1 MKIKVLSI
9 AADAAP
15 DAEAMQTLHAA
26 SFVAVHGNCTMNP
39 RALGLLECTG
49 QVHGATSCLGAMS
62 HAGVTDGMAI
72 FAIDDP
78 EGAYG
83 TAMLPFDPDSY
94 SAARAATMQ
103 ALAAADRL
111 GEKPELV
118 WVSST
123 PGTEEAILAGIESVI
138 GMDVPIIGG
147 SAADNDVSGQWFV
160 FDKSRCE
167 GAGIVVTVMFPSRPV
182 SFAYHNGY
190 SPTEKSGTVT
200 RIEGRRVLEIDHRPA
215 FEVYREWSAGAVSID
230 PANPALQSILSDS
243 TLAPLGRKVTELD
256 GLPSYLLAHPAAAD
270 TSGALELFAT
280 VEEGE
285 ILTLMTGTQA
295 GLIDRAGR
303 VAALARAA
311 GSMETGPIAGALM
324 VYCGGC
330 MLSVRDRLE
339 EVVAGVSGS
348 LGTAPFLGT
357 FTFGEQGAIIGAGN
371 RHGNLMISCIVFG

>member
-1 MKIKVLSI
+1 MKIRVLSI
-9 AADAAP
+9 TAQAG
-15 DAEAMQTLHAA
+15 AEAVQELRSA
-26 SFVAVHGNCTMNP
+26 SFVAVHGTCSLDP
-39 RALGLLECTG
+39 HALGLVELQG

-62 HAGVTDGMAI
+62 HAGVTDGVAV

-78 EGAYG
+78 DGAYG

-94 SAARAATMQ
+94 SAARAATIQ

-138 GMDVPIIGG
+138 GTDVPIIGG

-160 FDKSRCE
+160 FDKSRRE
-167 GAGIVVTVMFPSRPV
+167 AAGVVVTVMFPSRPV

-200 RIEGRRVLEIDHRPA
+200 RIEGRRVIEIDHRPA
-215 FEVYREWSAGAVSID
+215 FEVYREWCEGAVSLD
-230 PANPALQSILSDS
+230 PGDPGMQSILSDS
-243 TLAPLGRKVTELD
+243 TLAPLGRRVAELD
-256 GLPSYLLAHPAAAD
+256 GLPSYLLAHPAAAN
-270 TSGALELFAT
+270 TAGALELFAT

-285 ILTLMTGTQA
+285 VLTCMTGTQA

-311 GSMETGPIAGALM
+311 GGMETSPIAGALM

-339 EVVAGVSGS
+339 EVVAGVAGS
-348 LGTAPFLGT
+348 LGPAPFLGT
-357 FTFGEQGAIIGAGN
+357 FTFGEQGQIIGAGN

>member
-1 MKIKVLSI
+1 MKIRVLSI
-9 AADAAP
+9 AADA
-15 DAEAMQTLHAA
+15 EAGAVQELHGA
-26 SFVAVHGNCTMNP
+26 SFIAVHGNCATDP
-39 RALGLLECTG
+39 RALGLVECAG

-62 HAGVTDGMAI
+62 HEGVTDGLAI

-78 EGAYG
+78 DGAYG

-138 GMDVPIIGG
+138 GTDVPIIGG
-147 SAADNDVSGQWFV
+147 SAADNDVAGNWFV
-160 FDKSRCE
+160 FDKSRSE
-167 GAGIVVTVMFPSRPV
+167 AAGVVVTVMFPSRPV

-190 SPTEKSGTVT
+190 SPTEKSGTAT
-200 RIEGRRVLEIDHRPA
+200 KIEGRRVLEIDHRPA
-215 FEVYREWSAGAVSID
+215 FEVYGEWCEGAVALD
-230 PANPALQSILSDS
+230 PAKTGPQSILSDS
-243 TLAPLGRKVTELD
+243 TLSPLGRKVTELD
-256 GLPSYLLAHPAAAD
+256 GLPSYLLAHPAAAE
-270 TSGALELFAT
+270 TTGALELFAT
-280 VEEGE
+280 VEKGE
-285 ILTLMTGTQA
+285 VLTFMTGTQA

-311 GSMETGPIAGALM
+311 GSMETAPIAGALM

-330 MLSVRDRLE
+330 MLSVRDRLD
-339 EVVAGVSGS
+339 EVVAGVADS
-348 LGTAPFLGT
+348 LGPAPFLGT
-357 FTFGEQGAIIGAGN
+357 FTFGEQGQIIGAGN